1 MVQLATKVQLTN
13 DPKLRAALRAD
24 EERIAAFL
32 VSIFSSKSDEEAV
45 LRLEGD
51 SAQYFLDVVQ
61 EVGYHSSFSH
71 RFQLMFVSD
80 TGQRVYDGAGAQ
92 SDGTPYHSEAI

>member
-1 MVQLATKVQLTN
+1 MVQLATKVQLKN

-24 EERIAAFL
+24 EERIAIFL
-32 VSIFSSKSDEEAV
+32 VSIFSSKSDEETV

-61 EVGYHSSFSH
+61 EVGYHSSFSR
-71 RFQLMFVSD
+71 RFLMYVLD